1 MKGEFW
7 GATFLMDR
15 SRSGVHFM
23 QNNIEGALQKNPKTF
38 LALQSVLC
46 FLLNIKQSILKSD
59 NIDFVVT
66 FQKLKCEDGGG
77 WDLVVA
83 FQLSG
88 PCHTYFSSI
97 IGKQFYFLFFMAFS
111 LYNWPALV
119 TDRSAGLAA
128 LSSLAT
134 DLIGLPYQVEVCD
147 ACFFNDA
154 IFNDAMFSNS

>member
-1 MKGEFW
+1 
-7 GATFLMDR
+7 MDR

-88 PCHTYFSSI
+88 PCHTHTSPVLLVNSFI
-97 IGKQFYFLFFMAFS
+97 FFFHGIFLI
-111 LYNWPALV
+111 L
-119 TDRSAGLAA
+119 SAGTGHRQKCWSCSLVF
-128 LSSLAT
+128 LS
-134 DLIGLPYQVEVCD
+134 
-147 ACFFNDA
+147 N
-154 IFNDAMFSNS
+154 